1 MWRFKMQI
9 ENMTIEEIES
19 FIRNNFPDINLYM
32 RCLDCD
38 EYYSLSEMNLNIELC
53 QNCSKE

>member
-1 MWRFKMQI
+1 MQI
-9 ENMTIEEIES
+9 ENMTIEEIEI
-19 FIRNNFPDINLYM
+19 FIRDNFPDTNLYM

>member
-1 MWRFKMQI
+1 MQI